1 MPRKQPLL
9 TQLEREELTSIPGDE
24 STLIRLTSFTPE
36 EKNLIDKRRG
46 DSNKLGF
53 ALQLCYLYCTGAV
66 IEVGAVPNANLVSM
80 VAKNLKIDV
89 SKWHGYSERLTTR
102 WEHFKELYEFFD
114 LTPFTTVYQERV
126 TEHLTELATRT
137 DKGIE
142 LARTMVAWLCQEGVL
157 VPSISV
163 IERVCIKS
171 LTAGRKRVYSTLTNA
186 LTKDQKAA
194 LTRLLDPHDE
204 THTST
209 LVWLRQP
216 PLKANAKHILLH
228 IERLSVVESLDLPG
242 GLSRLIH
249 QNRLLKMAREGGQ
262 MTTKD
267 LSKFESIRRYATLAA
282 IAVEARATLIDQI
295 VDLHDR
301 FIGQIFSRAKRTQE
315 DRLQQSSKEIHHK
328 LNQFQKIGQA
338 LITAK
343 QEGLN
348 PYDAIENVMP
358 WGQFENSIGE
368 AKLLATNNNDDALH
382 FVANS
387 YRTLRHY
394 APAMLNILNFKAA
407 PSASD
412 LLQAIKT
419 IHQMNKANIRNVPSN
434 APIRFIPKR
443 WKSLV
448 FTNGLINRHY
458 YEICALTQLKAALR
472 SGDIYIT
479 GSRQFK
485 DFDDYMMPL
494 PEYRNLKSNQ
504 GLPISI
510 DPRCESYLEARLS
523 TLNKNLEAVN
533 DLASKGELPEASI
546 SESGLRVSPLKRLVP
561 DETELLGSKVVGL
574 LPHIKI
580 TDLLAEVDQWTGF
593 TKQFNHLKTGKEAP
607 DKTSLLTTV
616 LADAINLGLSKMSEA
631 CPGTTYSK
639 LAWLQAWYVRDETYS
654 SALAEIVNFQSRH
667 PCSDVWGDGTTSSSD
682 GQNFKV
688 GARGGFGGR
697 VNLKYG
703 QKAGSQFY
711 THISDQYGPYHVQ
724 SISTAIR
731 DSTHVLDGL
740 LYHESELSIEEHY
753 TDTAGFT
760 DHVFALTHLLGFR
773 FAPRIRDL
781 NDKRLFVPAS
791 ALNNLPALS
800 SMIGQKLNIK
810 LIEDYWDDI
819 LRLASSIRQGSVTAS
834 LILRKLGSYP
844 RQNGLALALRE
855 FGRLERTLFMLEW
868 IQSPELRRRVQIGLN
883 KGEARNALARAVFF
897 NQLGEI
903 RDRSFEQQR
912 YRASGLNL
920 VTAAIVLWNTVYLE
934 KSVETLRN
942 QGIEV
947 DDNLLQHISPL
958 GWDHI
963 ALTGEYRWPN
973 P

>member
-1 MPRKQPLL
+1 
-9 TQLEREELTSIPGDE
+9 
-24 STLIRLTSFTPE
+24 
-36 EKNLIDKRRG
+36 
-46 DSNKLGF
+46 
-53 ALQLCYLYCTGAV
+53 
-66 IEVGAVPNANLVSM
+66 
-80 VAKNLKIDV
+80 
-89 SKWHGYSERLTTR
+89 
-102 WEHFKELYEFFD
+102 
-114 LTPFTTVYQERV
+114 
-126 TEHLTELATRT
+126 
-137 DKGIE
+137 
-142 LARTMVAWLCQEGVL
+142 
-157 VPSISV
+157 
-163 IERVCIKS
+163 
-171 LTAGRKRVYSTLTNA
+171 
-186 LTKDQKAA
+186 
-194 LTRLLDPHDE
+194 
-204 THTST
+204 
-209 LVWLRQP
+209 
-216 PLKANAKHILLH
+216 
-228 IERLSVVESLDLPG
+228 
-242 GLSRLIH
+242 
-249 QNRLLKMAREGGQ
+249 
-262 MTTKD
+262 
-267 LSKFESIRRYATLAA
+267 
-282 IAVEARATLIDQI
+282 
-295 VDLHDR
+295 
-301 FIGQIFSRAKRTQE
+301 
-315 DRLQQSSKEIHHK
+315 
-328 LNQFQKIGQA
+328 
-338 LITAK
+338 
-343 QEGLN
+343 
-348 PYDAIENVMP
+348 MP

-368 AKLLATNNNDDALH
+368 AKLLATNNNYDALH
-382 FVANS
+382 FVADS
-387 YRTLRHY
+387 YRTLRRY

-443 WKSLV
+443 WKSWV

-472 SGDIYIT
+472 SGDIYMT

-561 DETELLGSKVVGL
+561 DEAELLGSKVVGL

-593 TKQFNHLKTGKEAP
+593 TKQFSHLKTGKDAP

-654 SALAEIVNFQSRH
+654 GALAEIVNFQSRH
-667 PCSDVWGDGTTSSSD
+667 PYSDVWGDGTTLSSD

-688 GARGGFGGR
+688 GARGGFGRR

-781 NDKRLFVPAS
+781 NDKRLLVPAS

-868 IQSPELRRRVQIGLN
+868 IQSPELRRRVQVGLN

-934 KSVETLRN
+934 KSVETLRKR
-942 QGIEV
+942 GIEV
-947 DDNLLQHISPL
+947 DDHLLQHISPL

>member
-9 TQLEREELTSIPGDE
+9 TQLEREELKSIPGDE
-24 STLIRLTSFTPE
+24 STLIRLTSFTQK

-46 DSNKLGF
+46 DANKLGF
-53 ALQLCYLYCTGAV
+53 ALQLCYLDYTGAV
-66 IEVGAVPNANLVSM
+66 IEVGVMPNANLVTM
-80 VAKNLKIDV
+80 VAKNLNIDV
-89 SKWHGYSERLTTR
+89 SKWHGYSERPTTR

-114 LTPFTTVYQERV
+114 LTPFTTVLRERV
-126 TEHLTELATRT
+126 TEYLTELATRT

-142 LARTMVAWLCQEGVL
+142 LARAMVIWLRQEGVL

-186 LTKDQKAA
+186 LTKNQKTA
-194 LTRLLDPHDE
+194 LNGLLDHHDK

-216 PLKANAKHILLH
+216 PLKANTKHILLH
-228 IERLSVVESLDLPG
+228 IERLSVVEGLDLPD
-242 GLSRLIH
+242 GLGRLIH
-249 QNRLLKMAREGGQ
+249 QNRLLKISREGGK

-267 LSKFESIRRYATLAA
+267 LSKFESNRRYATLAA

-301 FIGQIFSRAKRTQE
+301 FINQIFNKAKRTQTE
-315 DRLQQSSKEIHHK
+315 KLQQSSKDIHHQ

-343 QEGLN
+343 REGMN
-348 PYDAIENVMP
+348 PFDAIENVMP
-358 WGQFENSIGE
+358 WSQFENSVG
-368 AKLLATNNNDDALH
+368 KATQLTTSNNYDVLH
-382 FVANS
+382 FVADG
-387 YRTLRHY
+387 YRTLRRY
-394 APAMLNILNFKAA
+394 TPAMLNILNLKAA

-419 IHQMNKANIRNVPSN
+419 IQQMNNANTRSVPSN
-434 APIRFIPKR
+434 APLKFIPKR
-443 WKSLV
+443 WKPLV
-448 FTNGLINRHY
+448 LTNGLIDRHY

-494 PEYRNLKSNQ
+494 AEYRNLEKNRS
-504 GLPISI
+504 LPVSI
-510 DPRCESYLEARLS
+510 DPRCESYLEDRLL
-523 TLNKNLEAVN
+523 TLHKNLEAVN
-533 DLASKGELPEASI
+533 DLASKGELPDASI
-546 SESGLRVSPLKRLVP
+546 SESGLRISSLKRLVP
-561 DETELLGSKVVGL
+561 YEAELLASKVVGL

-607 DKTSLLTTV
+607 ERTSLLTTV

-631 CPGTTYSK
+631 SPGTTYSK

-654 SALAEIVNFQSRH
+654 GALAEIVNFQSRH
-667 PCSDVWGDGTTSSSD
+667 PYSDVWGDGTTSSSD

-688 GARGGFGGR
+688 GARGSYGGR

-703 QKAGSQFY
+703 QKAGSQIY
-711 THISDQYGPYHVQ
+711 THISDQYAPYYVQ
-724 SISTAIR
+724 NISTAIR

-740 LYHESELSIEEHY
+740 LYHESELRIEEHY

-791 ALNNLPALS
+791 ILKDLPALS

-819 LRLASSIRQGSVTAS
+819 LRLASSIRQGAVTAS

-868 IQSPELRRRVQIGLN
+868 IQSPELRRRVQVGLN

-920 VTAAIVLWNTVYLE
+920 VTAAIVLWNTIYLG
-934 KSVETLRN
+934 KAVETLRK

-947 DDNLLQHISPL
+947 DDKLLQHISPL
-958 GWDHI
+958 GWEHI
-963 ALTGEYRWPN
+963 ALTGEYRWPS

>member
-1 MPRKQPLL
+1 MPRKQALL
-9 TQLEREELTSIPGDE
+9 TELEREELKNIPGDE
-24 STLIRLTSFTPE
+24 STLIRLTSFTPK

-46 DSNKLGF
+46 DANKLGF
-53 ALQLCYLYCTGAV
+53 ALQLCYLDYTGAV
-66 IEVGAVPNANLVSM
+66 IEVGAMPNANLVSM
-80 VAKNLKIDV
+80 VAKNLEIDE
-89 SKWHGYSERLTTR
+89 SKWHGYSERPTTR
-102 WEHFKELYEFFD
+102 WEHFKELYDFFN
-114 LTPFTTVYQERV
+114 LTPFTAVHRERV

-142 LARTMVAWLCQEGVL
+142 LAKAMVLWLRQHGIL

-163 IERVCIKS
+163 IDRTCIKS
-171 LTAGRKRVYSTLTNA
+171 LTAGRKRVYSMLTKA
-186 LTKDQKAA
+186 LTKNQKEA
-194 LTRLLDPHDE
+194 LSGLLDHHDK

-216 PLKANAKHILLH
+216 PLKANAKHIMLH
-228 IERLSVVESLDLPG
+228 IERLSVVESLDLPD
-242 GLSRLIH
+242 GLNRLVH

-267 LSKFESIRRYATLAA
+267 LSKFEPIRRYATLAA

-301 FIGQIFSRAKRTQE
+301 FIGQVFSKAKRTQA
-315 DRLQQSSKEIHHK
+315 DRLQQSSKDIHHK
-328 LNQFQKIGQA
+328 LNQYQKIGQA

-348 PYDAIENVMP
+348 PFEAIENVMP
-358 WGQFENSIGE
+358 WSQFENSVGE
-368 AKLLATNNNDDALH
+368 AKRLATSNNYDALH
-382 FVANS
+382 YVADG
-387 YRTLRHY
+387 YRTLRRY
-394 APAMLNILNFKAA
+394 APAMLNILDFKAA

-419 IHQMNKANIRNVPSN
+419 IHLMNQENTRVVPSN
-434 APIRFIPKR
+434 APLKFIPKR

-448 FTNGLINRHY
+448 FTNGLIDRHY

-494 PEYRNLKSNQ
+494 TEYRNLKNNQ
-504 GLPISI
+504 ELPVSI
-510 DPRCESYLEARLS
+510 DPLCEEYLEARLS
-523 TLNKNLEAVN
+523 LLNKNLEAVN
-533 DLASKGELPEASI
+533 NLASKGELPEASI

-561 DETELLGSKVVGL
+561 DEAELLGAKVVGL

-580 TDLLAEVDQWTGF
+580 TDLLAEVDQWTSF
-593 TKQFNHLKTGKEAP
+593 TKQFIHLKTGNNAP

-654 SALAEIVNFQSRH
+654 GALAEIVNFQSSH
-667 PCSDVWGDGTTSSSD
+667 PYSDVWGDGTTSSSD

-711 THISDQYGPYHVQ
+711 THVSDQYGPYHVQ

-740 LYHESELSIEEHY
+740 LYHESELRIEEHY

-781 NDKRLFVPAS
+781 NDKRLFVPTS

-819 LRLASSIRQGSVTAS
+819 LRLASSINQGSVTAS

-934 KSVETLRN
+934 KAVEALKK